1 MNEITVQDLKAK
13 LDAEE
18 PLFLLDVREPFEF
31 EIGAIAGSTL
41 LPLGEIMRRSDEL
54 EPPEEAVVITICH
67 HGVRSLQAAGILM
80 HQLGIENEVL
90 SLKGGIDAWS
100 ALIDPSVPRY

>member
-1 MNEITVQDLKAK
+1 MNEITVQELKAK
-13 LDAEE
+13 LDAGE
-18 PLFLLDVREPFEF
+18 PLFLLDVREPSEF

-67 HGVRSLQAAGILM
+67 HGVRSLQAAGILI